1 MITFDFMVPC
11 EVVPDIQHKQWL
23 KSVIR
28 KEGLVPGDISYLFC
42 DDAYL
47 LEQNIAFL
55 HHDTFTDI
63 ITFDKRVGEIVSG
76 DIMISLERVA
86 ENAQKFSVSFEEE
99 FLRVMV
105 HGTLHL
111 CGYKD
116 KTDQEAAE
124 MRRMEN
130 ESLAMFH
137 EEYFY
142 KLFKR

>member
-86 ENAQKFSVSFEEE
+86 ENARKFSVSFEEE

-116 KTDQEAAE
+116 KTDEEAAE

-130 ESLAMFH
+130 ESLLMFH
-137 EEYFY
+137 G
-142 KLFKR
+142 K

>member
-76 DIMISLERVA
+76 DIMISLERIA

-137 EEYFY
+137 EE
-142 KLFKR
+142 

>member
-47 LEQNIAFL
+47 LKQNIAFL

-86 ENAQKFSVSFEEE
+86 ENARKFSVSFEEE

-130 ESLAMFH
+130 ESLLMFH
-137 EEYFY
+137 G
-142 KLFKR
+142 K

>member
-76 DIMISLERVA
+76 DIMISLERVV
-86 ENAQKFSVSFEEE
+86 ENAQKFSVSFQEE

-116 KTDQEAAE
+116 KTDEEAAE

-130 ESLAMFH
+130 ESLLMFH
-137 EEYFY
+137 G
-142 KLFKR
+142 K

>member
-86 ENAQKFSVSFEEE
+86 ENARKFSVSFEEE

-116 KTDQEAAE
+116 KTDEDAAE

-137 EEYFY
+137 EE
-142 KLFKR
+142 

>member
-11 EVVPDIQHKQWL
+11 EVVPDLQHKQWL

-86 ENAQKFSVSFEEE
+86 ENARKFSVSFEEE

-130 ESLAMFH
+130 ESLLMFH
-137 EEYFY
+137 GE
-142 KLFKR
+142 

>member
-86 ENAQKFSVSFEEE
+86 ENARKFSVSFEEE

-116 KTDQEAAE
+116 KTDEEAAE

-137 EEYFY
+137 EE
-142 KLFKR
+142 

>member
-1 MITFDFMVPC
+1 MISFDFTVPC
-11 EVVPDIQHKQWL
+11 DFTPDIRHKQWL
-23 KSVIR
+23 KNVIR

-47 LEQNIAFL
+47 LERNISFL

-63 ITFDKRVGEIVSG
+63 ITFDRRVGEIVSG

-86 ENAQKFSVSFEEE
+86 ENAKKFSVSFDEEL
-99 FLRVMV
+99 LRVIV

-116 KTDQEAAE
+116 KTDEEAAE

-137 EEYFY
+137 GE
-142 KLFKR
+142 

>member
-11 EVVPDIQHKQWL
+11 DIVPDLRHKQWL

-76 DIMISLERVA
+76 DIMISLDRVA

-116 KTDQEAAE
+116 KTDEEAAE

-130 ESLAMFH
+130 ESLLMFH
-137 EEYFY
+137 GE
-142 KLFKR
+142 

>member
-86 ENAQKFSVSFEEE
+86 ENAQKFSVSFEDE

-130 ESLAMFH
+130 ESLLMFH
-137 EEYFY
+137 G
-142 KLFKR
+142 K

>member
-76 DIMISLERVA
+76 DLMISLERVA

-130 ESLAMFH
+130 ESLLMFH
-137 EEYFY
+137 G
-142 KLFKR
+142 K

>member
-86 ENAQKFSVSFEEE
+86 ENARKFSVSFEEE

-130 ESLAMFH
+130 ESMLMFH
-137 EEYFY
+137 G
-142 KLFKR
+142 K

>member
-1 MITFDFMVPC
+1 MVPC

-130 ESLAMFH
+130 ESLLMFH
-137 EEYFY
+137 G
-142 KLFKR
+142 K

>member
-116 KTDQEAAE
+116 KTDEEAAE

-137 EEYFY
+137 EE
-142 KLFKR
+142 

>member
-1 MITFDFMVPC
+1 MITFDFMLPC

-137 EEYFY
+137 EE
-142 KLFKR
+142 

>member
-28 KEGLVPGDISYLFC
+28 KEGLVPGDISYIFC

-86 ENAQKFSVSFEEE
+86 ENARKFSVSFEEE

-130 ESLAMFH
+130 ESLLMFH
-137 EEYFY
+137 G
-142 KLFKR
+142 K

>member
-28 KEGLVPGDISYLFC
+28 KEGLVPGDISYFFC

-116 KTDQEAAE
+116 KTDEEAAE

-137 EEYFY
+137 EE
-142 KLFKR
+142 